1 MTPKEK
7 AQELFDKYYR
17 LFNNFPNYQYVIE
30 NLNTIQDEKLYTTK
44 QCALIAVNEILDLK
58 HIVTLRRN
66 MHEMELEYWD
76 EVKQEIENL

>member
-7 AQELFDKYYR
+7 AEELCVKYYK

-44 QCALIAVNEILDLK
+44 QCALIAADEILDLIDEHNLTTWDAAIFK
-58 HIVTLRRN
+58 FWFEVR
-66 MHEMELEYWD
+66 LEI
-76 EVKQEIENL
+76 KQL

>member
-44 QCALIAVNEILDLK
+44 ECALIAVDEMLTWLK
-58 HIVTLRRN
+58 SHSYSNKNYDAFVYYN
-66 MHEMELEYWD
+66 
-76 EVKQEIENL
+76 EVKQEIEKL

>member
-44 QCALIAVNEILDLK
+44 KCALIAVDEILTWFKAHSYSNKNYDAF
-58 HIVTLRRN
+58 VFYN
-66 MHEMELEYWD
+66 
-76 EVKQEIENL
+76 EVKQEIEKL